1 MLEIL
6 TMIKVN
12 VEQATKY
19 IHSQFKNLDAKQIT
33 QATVRA
39 INRSL
44 QKGRTTARS
53 EVKKV
58 YNIPQKNLEGIK
70 TIPAKAST
78 LTGAVAASTKPI
90 PMDAFSPK
98 FQTQTSS
105 IKISRKGIQVVKR
118 LKSTR
123 KRTQQGVSIEVT
135 RGNRQVVPYAFM
147 IAGAKPRVFAR
158 GKYRTG
164 GGSFGFIQRNKR
176 VNKSGNDTP
185 IKPLVSTTIHTAVVN
200 DKVIHSINR
209 DVSPYYADRLYHEL
223 TQQVNK
229 MQGNV

>member
-1 MLEIL
+1 
-6 TMIKVN
+6 MIKVN
-12 VEQATKY
+12 VEQATAY
-19 IHSQFKNLDAKQIT
+19 ITKQFKNLDAKQIT

-44 QKGRTTARS
+44 QKGRTAART

-58 YNIPQKNLEGIK
+58 YNIPQKNLEGVK
-70 TIPAKAST
+70 TISANAST

-90 PMDAFSPK
+90 HMDAFSPK
-98 FQTQTSS
+98 FQTQTSA

-118 LKSTR
+118 LKGRR
-123 KRTQQGVSIEVT
+123 KNTQQGVSIEVM

-164 GGSFGFIQRNKR
+164 GGSFGFLQRNKR
-176 VNKSGNDTP
+176 VNKSGSDTP
-185 IKPLVSTTIHTAVVN
+185 IKPLVSTTIHSAVIN
-200 DKVIHSINR
+200 DKVMHTINR
-209 DVSPYYADRLYHEL
+209 EVSPYYADRLQHEL
-223 TQQVNK
+223 QQQVNK
-229 MQGNV
+229 MESNV

>member
-1 MLEIL
+1 
-6 TMIKVN
+6 MIKVN
-12 VEQATKY
+12 VEQATAY
-19 IHSQFKNLDAKQIT
+19 ITKQFKNLDAKQIT

-44 QKGRTTARS
+44 QKGRTAART

-58 YNIPQKNLEGIK
+58 YNIPQKNLEGVK
-70 TIPAKAST
+70 TIPANAST

-98 FQTQTSS
+98 FQTQTSA

-118 LKSTR
+118 LKGRR
-123 KRTQQGVSIEVT
+123 KNTQQGVSIEVM

-164 GGSFGFIQRNKR
+164 GGSFGFLQRNKR
-176 VNKSGNDTP
+176 VNKSGSDTP
-185 IKPLVSTTIHTAVVN
+185 IKPLVSTTIHSAVIN
-200 DKVIHSINR
+200 DKVMHTINR
-209 DVSPYYADRLYHEL
+209 EVSPYYADRLQHEL
-223 TQQVNK
+223 EQQVNK
-229 MQGNV
+229 MESNV